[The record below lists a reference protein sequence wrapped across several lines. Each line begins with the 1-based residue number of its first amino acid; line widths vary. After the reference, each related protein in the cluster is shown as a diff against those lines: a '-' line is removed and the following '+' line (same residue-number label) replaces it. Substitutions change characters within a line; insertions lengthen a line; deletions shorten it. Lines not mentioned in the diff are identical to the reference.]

1 MHFGDIVASDIL
13 VILLI
18 IINHFYSNF
27 SSNAITSLPAGVFD
41 NVSKL
46 MLLWVH
52 YTALYCSSH
61 KRINCHVSSGIV
73 APWDA

>member
-1 MHFGDIVASDIL
+1 MHFGDIVTSDFI

-18 IINHFYSNF
+18 IINNFYSNF

-46 MLLWVH
+46 MVL
-52 YTALYCSSH
+52 
-61 KRINCHVSSGIV
+61 
-73 APWDA
+73 